1 MSNRALKLNKKTLV
15 NLLHYVGGKPRSKC
29 LSDINIEISF
39 QEYALLSRC
48 LKLLHKQVPLAYV
61 VGFREFFS
69 RKFWV
74 NSNVLIPRQE
84 SELIVEVAVD
94 SVINDDIFKIKK
106 KFEF

>member
-1 MSNRALKLNKKTLV
+1 MSNHALKLNKKTLV
-15 NLLHYVGGKPRSKC
+15 NLLHYVSGKPRSKC

-69 RKFWV
+69 RKFLIGELLPYGCI
-74 NSNVLIPRQE
+74 NSIFELPR
-84 SELIVEVAVD
+84 STKTTLTPW
-94 SVINDDIFKIKK
+94 SL
-106 KFEF
+106 